1 MEALL
6 EFCARVLGRGDGAMQ
21 AADEARG
28 RAPSG
33 DRVAL
38 LAAALAACRAREPA
52 QVPAPA
58 QAAEP
63 HGLAEAVAG
72 EPHGPAEAV
81 AGEPHGPAEAV
92 AGEPHG
98 PAETV
103 AGEPHGLAEAVA
115 GEPHGLA
122 EAVAGE
128 PHGLAEAVAGEP
140 RGLAEAVAG
149 ELAVANARL
158 PQRQREALAV
168 RELLGLPHDQ
178 IARVIGIDSH
188 AVAPLLARARLR
200 FRAQLRG
207 DLAAAPSCD
216 ERERSLRAI
225 ARRQDSEPL
234 QEVDTAWLMEH
245 LRQCPACNQAHAA
258 MLEASVCYRAWRV
271 QADDR
276 PGVDHGAPAPGS
288 AAGQ

>member
-28 RAPSG
+28 RAPGG

-38 LAAALAACRAREPA
+38 LTAALAACRARESA

-58 QAAEP
+58 HGAGP

-72 EPHGPAEAV
+72 E
-81 AGEPHGPAEAV
+81 
-92 AGEPHG
+92 
-98 PAETV
+98 
-103 AGEPHGLAEAVA
+103 LAI
-115 GEPHGLA
+115 
-122 EAVAGE
+122 
-128 PHGLAEAVAGEP
+128 
-140 RGLAEAVAG
+140 
-149 ELAVANARL
+149 ANARL

-225 ARRQDSEPL
+225 ARRQDSEAVEPA
-234 QEVDTAWLMEH
+234 DTAWLMEH

-276 PGVDHGAPAPGS
+276 PGVDRGES